1 MANLKGV
8 NIPSTIV
15 PFNTE
20 DTYPTHLAE
29 YGKGG
34 YRSCQTIAD
43 RDKIPAARREQ
54 GMLVYVVSEDVLY
67 KLESNN
73 QWSIYINKG
82 GSAKVGW
89 KTINDDGEI
98 EDL

>member
-43 RDKIPAARREQ
+43 RDKIPADRREL

-67 KLESNN
+67 KLGSGN
-73 QWSIYINKG
+73 QWEVYIDKG
-82 GSAKVGW
+82 GAARIGW

-98 EDL
+98 KDL